1 MIRETRDIALS
12 YLIRRYTQWPT
23 NTVTEEKPVT
33 DRIWGR
39 WRWVLSL
46 DGEVMFGNGI
56 EPAITIMDFRYA
68 QGNREVYNVH

>member
-1 MIRETRDIALS
+1 MSNQSRTNALR
-12 YLIRRYTQWPT
+12 YLVSRHPQWPT
-23 NTVTEEKPVT
+23 NIVTEEKPVT

-56 EPAITIMDFRYA
+56 EPAITVVEFRYA